1 MFICLGNGIS
11 INYYKLWHQ
20 GIHIHNNQWLKN
32 QKINFFIM
40 KYKKIFILSSCFSVL
55 LFLLSIWSFFSSE
68 IPDQSLGEGTNTKVL
83 DYAGPLFGE
92 IYDPLIGSIKSLQEL
107 KSMIHQAIEDNDL
120 SGIEIPIYI
129 DDLLRKKFLHG
140 SSSIPLRGNW
150 FLKFIDKTFPT
161 KEITFS
167 LSPND
172 IAKSN
177 RAICSQQAVLF
188 QELVQEFG
196 FEYESVGFNI
206 PLLEPVRGD
215 ADNEFNHYASA
226 VKVENDWY
234 YFDSNLEPEYDRYSS
249 DIYNEILAGES
260 ARLSKLYPKY
270 KWVEIKEGMIYNS
283 NRNVFPAKNGLLIQQ
298 ISKLISYY
306 GWLVFLVISYF
317 FYWLSKKNL

>member
-1 MFICLGNGIS
+1 
-11 INYYKLWHQ
+11 
-20 GIHIHNNQWLKN
+20 
-32 QKINFFIM
+32 M
-40 KYKKIFILSSCFSVL
+40 KYKKLFILSAFFSVL
-55 LFLLSIWSFFSSE
+55 LFLLSIWSFFYSE
-68 IPDQSLGEGTNTKVL
+68 TNDQSLGDNKNIKVVN
-83 DYAGPLFGE
+83 YAGPLFGE
-92 IYDPLIGSIKSLQEL
+92 IYDPLVGSIKSLQEL
-107 KSMIHQAIEDNDL
+107 KSIIYQVIEENKL

-140 SSSIPLRGNW
+140 SSSISLSGNW
-150 FLKFIDKTFPT
+150 LLQFIDKTFPA

-188 QELVQEFG
+188 QELVKEFG
-196 FEYESVGFNI
+196 FEYESVGFDI

-234 YFDSNLEPEYDRYSS
+234 YFDSNLEPEYDRCSS
-249 DIYNEILAGES
+249 DIYTEILAGES

-270 KWVEIKEGMIYNS
+270 KWAEIKEGMVYNS

-298 ISKLISYY
+298 ISKIISYY
-306 GWLVFLVISYF
+306 GWLVFLVISYL
-317 FYWLSKKNL
+317 FYRLSKK

>member
-1 MFICLGNGIS
+1 
-11 INYYKLWHQ
+11 
-20 GIHIHNNQWLKN
+20 
-32 QKINFFIM
+32 M
-40 KYKKIFILSSCFSVL
+40 KYKKLFILSAFFSVL
-55 LFLLSIWSFFSSE
+55 LFLLSIWSFFYSE
-68 IPDQSLGEGTNTKVL
+68 TNDQSLGDNKNIKVVN
-83 DYAGPLFGE
+83 YAGPLFGE
-92 IYDPLIGSIKSLQEL
+92 IYDPLVGSIKSLQEL
-107 KSMIHQAIEDNDL
+107 KSIIYQVIEENKL

-140 SSSIPLRGNW
+140 SSSISLSGNW
-150 FLKFIDKTFPT
+150 LLQFIDKTFPA

-188 QELVQEFG
+188 QELVKEFG
-196 FEYESVGFNI
+196 FEYESVGFDI

-234 YFDSNLEPEYDRYSS
+234 YFDSNLEPEYDRRSS
-249 DIYNEILAGES
+249 DIYTEILAGES

-270 KWVEIKEGMIYNS
+270 KWAEIKEGMVYNS

-298 ISKLISYY
+298 ISKIISYY
-306 GWLVFLVISYF
+306 GWLVFLVISYL
-317 FYWLSKKNL
+317 FYRLSKK